1 MTEPR
6 QIPINGTPSGNPK
19 RDEAFAAVMPE
30 VQAALT
36 VERYVYGGVQAEAP
50 YLIREIREQVA
61 RVNEGD
67 MSRVEGMLVSQMVT
81 LDRMFNDLSR
91 RAMATTGMEEIKLWL
106 TAAMRAQ
113 RQCTQAAEALAQL
126 KNPTVFVAKAGQ
138 VNQSSGPMQVNNG
151 TAAHAPAKSDL
162 NSELQEITHEQI
174 ERMDPGATG
183 THGGVDPAMEA
194 VGAVDRPAH
203 RGRKGKERG

>member
-19 RDEAFAAVMPE
+19 RDEALAALMPE

-36 VERYVYGGVQAEAP
+36 LEKYTYAGVRAEAP
-50 YLIREIREQVA
+50 YLIREIREQVGK
-61 RVNEGD
+61 VNEGD
-67 MSRVEGMLVSQMVT
+67 MTRVEAMLVSQMVT

-162 NSELQEITHEQI
+162 NSELKEVIHEHV
-174 ERMDPGATG
+174 ERLDPGAAG
-183 THGGVDPAMEA
+183 THGRDDPAMAA
-194 VGAVDRPAH
+194 VGAEHRPAH
-203 RGRKGKERG
+203 RGWKGKERG